1 MHDPIVLGTLTVLG
15 ILALIG
21 TASYAVHHAGRRH
34 YEEKGRTDVLDIGFQ
49 FIPRLPISPWVI
61 DCVTLSTLAPLL
73 LATSQQRFA
82 VATRALPIIL
92 GIVIVRA
99 LTTLTTILPPDKRCV
114 KDAPRLFPLSGAFLG
129 SCYDKIFSGHLAIVL
144 VIVLLNVRYGLLS
157 MSLGALQVGL
167 VAFLLI
173 ATRAHYTVDL
183 VLACMITYHF
193 VKEY

>member
-1 MHDPIVLGTLTVLG
+1 MHDPIVLGALTVLG
-15 ILALIG
+15 ILALVG

-49 FIPRLPISPWVI
+49 FIPRLYISPWI
-61 DCVTLSTLAPLL
+61 TDGVTLSTLLPLFF
-73 LATSQQRFA
+73 ATSQQRFA
-82 VATRALPIIL
+82 VFTHGLPIVM

-114 KDAPRLFPLSGAFLG
+114 RDAPGLFPLSGAFLG
-129 SCYDKIFSGHLAIVL
+129 SCYDKIFSGHLSFVL
-144 VIVLLNVRYGLLS
+144 VIVLLNVQYGLLTIPMAS
-157 MSLGALQVGL
+157 LQVGL

-193 VKEY
+193 VKI